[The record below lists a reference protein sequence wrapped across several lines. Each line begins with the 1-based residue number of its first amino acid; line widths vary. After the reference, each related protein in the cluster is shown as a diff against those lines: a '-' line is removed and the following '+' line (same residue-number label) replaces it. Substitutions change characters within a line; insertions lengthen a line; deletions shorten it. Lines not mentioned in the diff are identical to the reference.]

1 MLNEAKNQLNWENE
15 KKIENKEG
23 GLQIKCSMDN
33 YKIDEKLKKNKNNFF

>member
-1 MLNEAKNQLNWENE
+1 MKK

-33 YKIDEKLKKNKNNFF
+33 YQIDEKLK